1 MRGRSVRENANPREG
16 QADLYFQCTTTGRDA
31 AGSPLPS
38 TPRCGGLWHLSVA
51 SGLPLPVRVVE
62 LVTVHVALGVPL
74 SFAWRRSRNLAG
86 PALAHPV
93 NDAVRNA
100 AMLGLKSW
108 RLTSHDGSGT
118 PGDLAAQ

>member
-1 MRGRSVRENANPREG
+1 MERWTRT
-16 QADLYFQCTTTGRDA
+16 CTTTGRDA

-100 AMLGLKSW
+100 AMLGLKI
-108 RLTSHDGSGT
+108 
-118 PGDLAAQ
+118 LAPDVARWVGNAW